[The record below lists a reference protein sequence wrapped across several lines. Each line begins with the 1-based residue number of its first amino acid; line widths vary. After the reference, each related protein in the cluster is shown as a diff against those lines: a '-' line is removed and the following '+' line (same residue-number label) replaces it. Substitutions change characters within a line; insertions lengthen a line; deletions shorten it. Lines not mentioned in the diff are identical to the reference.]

1 MLQDPDMKWADGME
15 EAGQKGARLVTKAA
29 DEALEYV
36 ATVVDSIEDKEY
48 RRIAVEGRA
57 LEIGVGRALVEQ
69 VAPVLND
76 MDKTM
81 HKKLKGLGGSREKD
95 KMVANVLANIYIGRV
110 IENIVKEVNNH
121 ADK

>member
-1 MLQDPDMKWADGME
+1 MLRDPDMKWADDME
-15 EAGQKGARLVTKAA
+15 EAGQEGARLVTKAA
-29 DEALEYV
+29 DEALEYM

-57 LEIGVGRALVEQ
+57 LEIGVGRALVSQ

-81 HKKLKGLGGSREKD
+81 HKKLKGLGGGKEKD

-121 ADK
+121 ADR